1 MNAKTTSLIFGLT
14 IFLLQLPP
22 VKAAPEIVA
31 HRAGTADAPE
41 NTLTAISLATNV
53 TDTIWISVQLS
64 KDMIPVLYRPSD
76 LQALTDGKGRI
87 SQYTHKELTRLDAG
101 YQFAGPKGDFPY
113 RNKGLTIPTLSQ
125 ALRLFPGQT
134 FFIDIKSPDADP
146 RDMARA
152 LKQVIIDANDQQRV
166 VFYSTEKKFLEAL
179 PPELARFNSR
189 DTTRGALALVTMTHT
204 CQIES
209 EERRLQ
215 PQPGLHAF
223 ELRRNVEVIEKFT
236 LGEGRSHS
244 QLVWD
249 QEAMDCIRQRGDAK
263 VMLIGINTREDY
275 EEAVRLGADY
285 VMVDS
290 PAVSQSWINAK

>member
-1 MNAKTTSLIFGLT
+1 MNAKTKSLILGLT
-14 IFLLQLPP
+14 IFLLPFSS

-53 TDTIWISVQLS
+53 TNTIWISVQLS

-87 SQYTHKELTRLDAG
+87 SQYTYKELIRLDAG

-146 RDMARA
+146 RDMATA
-152 LKQVIIDANDQQRV
+152 LKQVISDGNDQKRV

-179 PPELARFNSR
+179 SPELARFNSR

-204 CQIES
+204 CRVEN

-215 PQPGLHAF
+215 RQPALHAF
-223 ELRRNVEVIEKFT
+223 ELRRNVEVVEKFT

-249 QEAMDCIRQRGDAK
+249 QEAMNCIRQGGDAK

-290 PAVSQSWINAK
+290 PVASQSWVTAK